1 MNRSLLLCIPSVY
14 ARQCV
19 FLTVHL
25 MAALSEFVCAGCMQS
40 NMLFL
45 LFVCSK
51 YCWSCFVVWLC
62 ARVSLIDDA
71 FFFFCT
77 Y

>member
-25 MAALSEFVCAGCMQS
+25 MAALSEFVCALCRVYAEQYVVS
-40 NMLFL
+40 P
-45 LFVCSK
+45 VCV
-51 YCWSCFVVWLC
+51 F
-62 ARVSLIDDA
+62 
-71 FFFFCT
+71 
-77 Y
+77 

>member
-1 MNRSLLLCIPSVY
+1 MNRSLLLCIPSVH
-14 ARQCV
+14 AHQCV

-25 MAALSEFVCAGCMQS
+25 MAALSEFVCAGCIQS

-51 YCWSCFVVWLC
+51 YCWSCFCGVVVC
-62 ARVSLIDDA
+62 ESEP
-71 FFFFCT
+71 